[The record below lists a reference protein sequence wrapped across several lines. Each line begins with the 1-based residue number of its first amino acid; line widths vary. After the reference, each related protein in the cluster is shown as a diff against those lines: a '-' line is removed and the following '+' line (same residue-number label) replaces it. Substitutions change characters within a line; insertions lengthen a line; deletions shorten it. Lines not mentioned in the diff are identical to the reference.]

1 MCKGR
6 GMYMYD
12 MILAAIWV
20 LVVSTLL
27 SLVLFTLG
35 SSVHI
40 RSGAASLFCLLPDKA
55 APFSKALF
63 LPIRV
68 FILQG
73 SFLMKFSA

>member
-1 MCKGR
+1 
-6 GMYMYD
+6 MYD

-40 RSGAASLFCLLPDKA
+40 RSGGGGLFPVCEGCGR
-55 APFSKALF
+55 
-63 LPIRV
+63 PIRRPARRV
-68 FILQG
+68 LSG
-73 SFLMKFSA
+73 KRGPY

>member
-1 MCKGR
+1 MCG
-6 GMYMYD
+6 

-40 RSGAASLFCLLPDKA
+40 RSGGGGLLPLA
-55 APFSKALF
+55 A
-63 LPIRV
+63 
-68 FILQG
+68 G
-73 SFLMKFSA
+73 

>member
-1 MCKGR
+1 MFHELLFEELFLPFLARHMCRHMYKGR
-6 GMYMYD
+6 GMYMCG

-40 RSGAASLFCLLPDKA
+40 RSGGGGLLPLA
-55 APFSKALF
+55 A
-63 LPIRV
+63 
-68 FILQG
+68 G
-73 SFLMKFSA
+73 